1 MDGCCVSKSKAI
13 FIIFNPITHTFILLL
28 KTHKSLFSQ
37 GPEVNASC
45 VCVCIYS
52 HIKRYVLFDKFA
64 TGGTDAPDGQ
74 KIPNSTNTLFFF
86 SFSFFFIY
94 QIPRNRWAFSLW
106 PINSNTH
113 LKRQCNFKREK
124 DYIETNKSA

>member
-52 HIKRYVLFDKFA
+52 HIKRDVLFDKFA

-86 SFSFFFIY
+86 SFSFFFYLSNSKKPLGI
-94 QIPRNRWAFSLW
+94 FSL
-106 PINSNTH
+106 
-113 LKRQCNFKREK
+113 
-124 DYIETNKSA
+124 TNQLQHPPKKTM

>member
-13 FIIFNPITHTFILLL
+13 FIIFNPITHTYILLL

-52 HIKRYVLFDKFA
+52 HIKRDVLFDKFA

-86 SFSFFFIY
+86 SFSFFIY
-94 QIPRNRWAFSLW
+94 LSNSKKPLGIFSLTNQLQH
-106 PINSNTH
+106 PPKKTM
-113 LKRQCNFKREK
+113 QFQERERLHR
-124 DYIETNKSA
+124 N